1 MSKIYHLERNVANI
15 WKMFSKPLQFLWH
28 LARVWGRSRWFLSVC
43 STTRPRWAVCSPD
56 FNAPSTRSTHLDTL
70 ELLVGPKDLTQR
82 PDLASAPNRNPA
94 TRNPLPWDQCR
105 LWKEHFGVSGSRNG
119 QQVDTAVMSAGLWP
133 NIVVDT
139 KGWKLAGMQSGSG
152 FSKNTLLLTLCH
164 LKHHRIFLL
173 IASTPLKCPP
183 EPPNAA
189 FWSLLNVTAASTL
202 HLLVIRRCGV

>member
-1 MSKIYHLERNVANI
+1 MA
-15 WKMFSKPLQFLWH
+15 FSQSLGKVTEIFISVFDNSASVGSLQPWLQRPLH
-28 LARVWGRSRWFLSVC
+28 
-43 STTRPRWAVCSPD
+43 P
-56 FNAPSTRSTHLDTL
+56 FNTFGHS

-105 LWKEHFGVSGSRNG
+105 LRKEHFGVSGSRNG
-119 QQVDTAVMSAGLWP
+119 QQVDTAVMSTGLWP